1 MGSAPRPARDRAV
14 GGGLSGTGTV
24 GGGGLPSPGV
34 TDPDGCPAP
43 ALSPSR
49 AADFRTCPLLYRF
62 RAVDRLPEAP
72 SPAALR
78 GTLVHAVL
86 ERVFDL
92 PAADRV
98 PVAARDLLAP
108 AWAAVRDAEPLAGEP
123 ADAPGWWASVG
134 ALLDRWFTLEDPRAL
149 EPAGRELR
157 ITAELPDPAGPV
169 PLRGIVDRLDVDP
182 AGRTVVVDYK
192 TGSAP
197 AGPGEARALFGVTF
211 YALVLLLRDGRVPDE
226 LRLLHL
232 GDGSVWTYRPGAD
245 ELERF
250 ARIPAAVW
258 AAIRTA
264 APTGDFRPR
273 PGRACDWCAHRPLC
287 PAWGGT
293 PPPYPGWPGGE
304 GA

>member
-1 MGSAPRPARDRAV
+1 MGGAARPARDRAV
-14 GGGLSGTGTV
+14 GGGLWGPGNRRWSG
-24 GGGGLPSPGV
+24 LARRV
-34 TDPDGCPAP
+34 TDPDGRAAP

-92 PAADRV
+92 PAPDRV
-98 PVAARDLLAP
+98 PAAARDLLAP
-108 AWAAVRDAEPLAGEP
+108 AWAAVREAEPLAVAP

-134 ALLDRWFTLEDPRAL
+134 VLLDRWFTLEDPRRL

-157 ITAELPDPAGPV
+157 VTAQLAAPAGPV
-169 PLRGIVDRLDVDP
+169 PLRGIVDRLDVD
-182 AGRTVVVDYK
+182 ASGRTAVVDYK
-192 TGSAP
+192 TGAAP
-197 AGPGEARALFGVTF
+197 AGAGEARALFGVTF

-232 GDGSVWTYRPGAD
+232 GDGAVWTYRPGAE

-273 PGRACDWCAHRPLC
+273 PGRPCDWCAHRPRC

-293 PPPYPGWPGGE
+293 PPPYPGWPGRD